1 MSLEYGVESDMKD
14 VNLPEARL
22 SRLLQRNLAPRH
34 PRPEFV
40 RSLRERLAR
49 LPSMPVL
56 IEKPRHWARSAGL
69 ALLGLIGV
77 IASAFAAAL
86 VALRFLGWVLTSLG
100 LASKSP
106 QPPHAPDRT
115 AKG

>member
-1 MSLEYGVESDMKD
+1 MRRGIV
-14 VNLPEARL
+14 PEARL
-22 SRLLQRNLAPRH
+22 SRLLQHSLAPRH

-69 ALLGLIGV
+69 GLLGLVGV

-86 VALRFLGWVLTSLG
+86 VALRFLGLVLSWLG
-100 LASKSP
+100 LVSKSP
-106 QPPHAPDRT
+106 PASGIPDHLI
-115 AKG
+115 KS